1 MKSLDKL
8 LNSNVSEIGFN
19 KQNFREI
26 EKINILGIT
35 ENVEIQKKFDCN
47 AYIVS
52 EIGKKSTKSK
62 GKYINPKDTNV
73 FIKNFDFVIVRDPN
87 ESNINLLNYDKP
99 IGIQIEHENIIPELR
114 LTTLDSFD
122 FDLYIYK
129 INKELIFN
137 FEEILKLKDVINSIR
152 SNWFIYSGDNF
163 DSSDDFQ
170 YLYDLGFI
178 GIVLDLDKLS
188 TQQFN
193 KIKSKI
199 KKIEEKKNGKI

>member
-1 MKSLDKL
+1 
-8 LNSNVSEIGFN
+8 
-19 KQNFREI
+19 
-26 EKINILGIT
+26 
-35 ENVEIQKKFDCN
+35 
-47 AYIVS
+47 
-52 EIGKKSTKSK
+52 
-62 GKYINPKDTNV
+62 
-73 FIKNFDFVIVRDPN
+73 
-87 ESNINLLNYDKP
+87 
-99 IGIQIEHENIIPELR
+99 